1 MAQIRRK
8 TGFDGAQ
15 IFRKFMWFLLRERKF
30 DSSAVDDCVLLKSAF
45 GLTEQEVC
53 RLLLYGRRSMHGTC
67 SAAVAGVAGAV
78 SCIHVQGTTQRM
90 QVAGALH
97 ERAQRI
103 YERYG
108 NVMLEVKGMTK
119 AGIDRKATC
128 RALFSK
134 LLYLQGARC
143 RAAYS

>member
-1 MAQIRRK
+1 MA
-8 TGFDGAQ
+8 
-15 IFRKFMWFLLRERKF
+15 
-30 DSSAVDDCVLLKSAF
+30 
-45 GLTEQEVC
+45 
-53 RLLLYGRRSMHGTC
+53 H
-67 SAAVAGVAGAV
+67 
-78 SCIHVQGTTQRM
+78 
-90 QVAGALH
+90 ALH

-134 LLYLQGARC
+134 LLYLQGGPAQVPGSACTCKPPPFHPRLLC
-143 RAAYS
+143 LMQHGWPQPSCVRLPERPGQ

>member
-1 MAQIRRK
+1 
-8 TGFDGAQ
+8 
-15 IFRKFMWFLLRERKF
+15 MWR
-30 DSSAVDDCVLLKSAF
+30 DC
-45 GLTEQEVC
+45 
-53 RLLLYGRRSMHGTC
+53 
-67 SAAVAGVAGAV
+67 
-78 SCIHVQGTTQRM
+78 SCL
-90 QVAGALH
+90 QVAGAIR

-134 LLYLQGARC
+134 LLYLQGTAHALLADTCILRL
-143 RAAYS
+143 S